1 MTIRDNSGFSP
12 SYPKSESLWTSFSFL
27 TFRTSTAAINL
38 LFYFKNLLKTKC
50 YIAWILFRRVIIIDD
65 SCSTLSTWKIA

>member
-27 TFRTSTAAINL
+27 IFRTSTAAINL
-38 LFYFKNLLKTKC
+38 VFYFKNVLKTKC
-50 YIAWILFRRVIIIDD
+50 YIA
-65 SCSTLSTWKIA
+65 